1 MPSVRQDP
9 IAIIGMGCVLPD
21 APDVPSFWRN
31 LQSGHVAVRKL
42 AGARWDWSQ
51 YGSEDPGAANRTYS
65 LMGAP
70 AGDLRFDWKKF
81 KLPPIETR
89 LLHTIE
95 MMVMEAAYQ
104 ALVGAGY
111 TPERTFAR
119 DRVAVVAGSSGM
131 GRKSNQGFNFKW
143 RLPEMLLAA
152 QQTGVWRELSSAQAA
167 EVAATVQKDFIQRYI
182 EQSDDWAFWGFM
194 SPVLGRICSL
204 FDLQGPHFCVDAHA
218 ASGLAAMEVAVQ
230 GLMSG
235 EWDMALVGAASP
247 ALSPMEYV
255 LHSKLRRLS
264 PNGVFPLDARANGTA
279 LGEGAVMLLIK
290 RLEAAER
297 EGDPIYAVLRGVG
310 GVSRGS
316 GPVMTA
322 TDPQVHQRAAAE
334 ALARAGVELASISYL
349 ETGATGVPG
358 WDAHIVSGL
367 AGAYQ
372 GARQVSLGAVA
383 ESVGD
388 LQTTSS
394 LAAMLKVIHSLR
406 SRTLIPQR
414 SFQERHP
421 EIPLEGTPFR
431 IQAEPSWPEQ
441 GPLRAG
447 IHAAGFGGVAYHA
460 VLEAYAP
467 EGPRPPVQAV
477 APRPPPE
484 PIAIVGLACRY
495 PGASNAEALWEN
507 GLHGRSSV
515 ADIPEK
521 RWPVSLYHDGKRPAT
536 RGKEAFFRVYAPK
549 SALVEDTPFPFKEF
563 GVPPA
568 AVAQMDPSQRWCLE
582 VAREALGDAGYG
594 SQRTLPLERTAVI
607 VATTP
612 GNHQEVMVEA
622 QLAYPEFAEVYRQA
636 LLSSGVPVAQVERF
650 IVEARRLFQGQSPP
664 IMSET
669 LPGLLNSAPA
679 TRLARALNAR
689 GPAFTVESACASTL
703 AALSLSIQGLRD
715 GRWDAALAGGVW
727 SQITAPY
734 CVNMCFVGAVSPT
747 GETRPFSKDADG
759 FVHGEGCGMFV
770 LKRLSDAR
778 RDGDRIH
785 AVIAGMGASTDGR
798 GKSIFASQER
808 GQELAMQR
816 ALADSRAE
824 PGSIQYVEAHGS
836 GMPEGD
842 IPEAGA
848 LLKVY
853 GRKDNPVAVGAL
865 KPLIGHSY
873 IASGAAGIIRAVL
886 ALQRRTLPPIFTGP
900 TLNPNIPWNDQLV
913 FHREPRGWPSSGGP
927 RRAAVNAYGFGGTNY
942 HVVLEECAE

>member
-1 MPSVRQDP
+1 MRQEP
-9 IAIIGMGCVLPD
+9 MAIIGMGCVLPD
-21 APDVPSFWRN
+21 APDVPTFWRN
-31 LQSGHVAVRKL
+31 LRSGHVAVRNL
-42 AGARWDWSQ
+42 AGDRWDGGKYDTS
-51 YGSEDPGAANRTYS
+51 S

-70 AGDLRFDWKKF
+70 VGDLRFDWKKF
-81 KLPPIETR
+81 KVPPIETR

-95 MMVMEAAYQ
+95 MMVMEAAHQ
-104 ALVGAGY
+104 ALMGAGY
-111 TPERTFAR
+111 SPERTFAR
-119 DRVAVVAGSSGM
+119 DRVAVIAGSSGM

-152 QQTGVWRELSSAQAA
+152 QQTGVWKELSAKQAN
-167 EVAATVQKDFIQRYI
+167 EVAETVQKDFIHRYI

-218 ASGLAAMEVAVQ
+218 ASGLAALEVAVQ

-264 PNGVFPLDARANGTA
+264 PSGVFPLDARANGTA
-279 LGEGAVMLLIK
+279 LGEGAVMLLLK
-290 RLEAAER
+290 RLRDAER
-297 EGDPIYAVLRGVG
+297 EGDTIHAVLRGVG
-310 GVSRGS
+310 GVNQGS
-316 GPVMTA
+316 GPVVTA
-322 TDPQVHQRAAAE
+322 TDAQVHQRAAE
-334 ALARAGVELASISYL
+334 ETLNRSGVDRTSITYL
-349 ETGATGVPG
+349 ETGAAGVPG
-358 WDAHIVSGL
+358 WDAHIISGL
-367 AGAYQ
+367 ASAYQ
-372 GARQVSLGAVA
+372 RAQQVSLGAVA

-394 LAAMLKVIHSLR
+394 LAAMLKVIHSLQN
-406 SRTLIPQR
+406 RTLIPQR
-414 SFQERHP
+414 TFQTQHP
-421 EIPLEGTPFR
+421 EIPLEGTPFQ
-431 IQAEPSWPEQ
+431 IHAEPSWPEQ

-447 IHAAGFGGVAYHA
+447 IHASGFGGVAYHA
-460 VLEAYAP
+460 VLEAYSP
-467 EGPRPPVQAV
+467 EGPRASVYPV
-477 APRPPPE
+477 APKPSVE

-495 PGASNAEALWEN
+495 PGADSAEALWEN
-507 GLHGRSSV
+507 ALHGRNAV
-515 ADIPEK
+515 TDIPEE
-521 RWPVSLYHDGKRPAT
+521 RWPVPLYHDGKRPAT

-549 SALVEDTPFPFKEF
+549 SALVEDKPFPFMEF
-563 GVPPA
+563 GIPPA
-568 AVAQMDPSQRWCLE
+568 TVSQMDRSQRWCLE
-582 VAREALGDAGYG
+582 IARDALRDAGQG
-594 SQRTLPLERTAVI
+594 AQHRVPLERTAVI

-622 QLAYPEFAEVYRQA
+622 QLAYPEFAELYRQA
-636 LLSSGVPVAQVERF
+636 LLNVGVPAPQVERF
-650 IVEARRLFQGQSPP
+650 ITEARGRFQGQHPP
-664 IMSET
+664 TTSET

-770 LKRLSDAR
+770 LKRLSDAK

-785 AVIAGMGASTDGR
+785 AVIVGMGASTDGR

-808 GQELAMQR
+808 GQELAMRR
-816 ALADSRAE
+816 ALADSRVE
-824 PGSIQYVEAHGS
+824 PSSIQYVEAHAS

-853 GRKDNPVAVGAL
+853 GRQHHPVAVGAL

-873 IASGAAGIIRAVL
+873 IASGAAGLIRTVL
-886 ALQRRTLPPIFTGP
+886 ALQRRTLPPIFTGSV
-900 TLNPNIPWNDQLV
+900 LNPNVPWNGQLV
-913 FHREPRGWPSSGGP
+913 FHREPRGWPSPEAP

-942 HVVLEECAE
+942 HVVLEEYVE

>member
-1 MPSVRQDP
+1 MPSVRQEP
-9 IAIIGMGCVLPD
+9 VAIIGMGCVLPD
-21 APDVPSFWRN
+21 APDVPTFWRN
-31 LQSGHVAVRKL
+31 LQSGHSAVRKL
-42 AGARWDWSQ
+42 SGDRWSQ
-51 YGSEDPGAANRTYS
+51 YGGEADGTGSW
-65 LMGAP
+65 MGAP
-70 AGDLRFDWKKF
+70 AGPLPFDWKKF
-81 KLPPIETR
+81 KVPPIETR
-89 LLHTIE
+89 LLHSIE
-95 MMVMEAAYQ
+95 MMVLEAAYQ
-104 ALVGAGY
+104 ALAGTGY
-111 TPERTFAR
+111 TPERAFAR
-119 DRVAVVAGSSGM
+119 DRVAVIAGASGM

-143 RLPEMLLAA
+143 RLPELLLAA
-152 QQTGVWRELSSAQAA
+152 QQTGVWRELSAQQA
-167 EVAATVQKDFIQRYI
+167 EELTRTVQQDFVQRYI

-218 ASGLAAMEVAVQ
+218 ASGLAALEVAVQ
-230 GLMSG
+230 GLLSG
-235 EWDMALVGAASP
+235 EWDMALTGAASP

-264 PNGVFPLDARANGTA
+264 PSGVFPLDARANGTA
-279 LGEGAVMLLIK
+279 LGEGAVMLLLK
-290 RLEAAER
+290 RLADAER
-297 EGDPIYAVLRGVG
+297 DGDPIHAVLRGVG
-310 GVSRGS
+310 GVNQGA
-316 GPVMTA
+316 GPVLTA
-322 TDPQVHQRAAAE
+322 TVPQVHQRAAAE
-334 ALARAGVELASISYL
+334 ALARSGVDPASISYL
-349 ETGATGVPG
+349 ETGACGVPG
-358 WDAHIVSGL
+358 WDAHLVSGL

-372 GARQVSLGAVA
+372 QAREVSLGAVA

-388 LQTTSS
+388 LQTAAS
-394 LAAMLKVIHSLR
+394 LAAMLKAIHSLR
-406 SRTLIPQR
+406 SRTLLPQR
-414 SFQERHP
+414 TFQAPHS

-431 IQAEPSWPEQ
+431 LPGAPSWPAQ

-467 EGPRPPVQAV
+467 EAPRASVRGAVPRP
-477 APRPPPE
+477 RPE
-484 PIAIVGLACRY
+484 PVAIVGLACRY
-495 PGASNAEALWEN
+495 PGADSAEALWEN
-507 GLHGRSSV
+507 ALQGRSAV
-515 ADIPEK
+515 GDIPEE
-521 RWPVSLYHDGKRPAT
+521 RWPVPLYQGKRPAS

-549 SALVEDTPFPFKEF
+549 SALVEDRPLPFLEF
-563 GVPPA
+563 GVSPA
-568 AVAQMDPSQRWCLE
+568 TAAQMDRSQRWCLE
-582 VAREALGDAGYG
+582 TAREALRDAGHG
-594 SQRTLPLERTAVI
+594 SRRALPLERTAVI

-636 LLSSGVPVAQVERF
+636 LLRAGVPATQVERF
-650 IVEARRLFQGQSPP
+650 VSEARGRFQGAQPP
-664 IMSET
+664 VTSET

-703 AALSLSIQGLRD
+703 TALSLSLQGLRD
-715 GRWDAALAGGVW
+715 GRWEVALAGGVW

-747 GETRPFSKDADG
+747 GETRPFAQDADG

-770 LKRLSDAR
+770 LKRLSDAQ

-808 GQELAMQR
+808 GQELAMRR
-816 ALADSRAE
+816 ALEDSRVPAT
-824 PGSIQYVEAHGS
+824 SIQYIEAHGS

-853 GRKDNPVAVGAL
+853 GRQDSPAAVGAL
-865 KPLIGHSY
+865 KPHIGHSY
-873 IASGAAGIIRAVL
+873 IASGAAGLIRAVL
-886 ALQRRTLPPIFTGP
+886 ALRHRTLPPIFTGAA
-900 TLNPNIPWNDQLV
+900 LNPNVPWKNQLV
-913 FHREPRGWPSSGGP
+913 FHREPRGWASPGAP

-942 HVVLEECAE
+942 HLILEESAE